1 MANLIISLANQ
12 IEVSYCYECS
22 SDIFICSVCICYAVI
37 PLSAVWFD
45 MDKKKSKIYKK
56 CIYQQDHCNL
66 SECHIE
72 LYLFLVCKTPST
84 FWFSLVV
91 MLLDTIRN
99 HLRVSAANI
108 KYLQIVMEAVG

>member
-45 MDKKKSKIYKK
+45 MDKKKVKYTKSVSTNKTIVI
-56 CIYQQDHCNL
+56 CL
-66 SECHIE
+66 SAILSFTC
-72 LYLFLVCKTPST
+72 F
-84 FWFSLVV
+84 
-91 MLLDTIRN
+91 
-99 HLRVSAANI
+99 
-108 KYLQIVMEAVG
+108 